1 MVLAYFMRK
10 TYEDDLE
17 YSMES
22 LRQQLESMRQ
32 QQETVEALLEH
43 NRQLIERL
51 DRGNNGGSPDRTN

>member
-32 QQETVEALLEH
+32 QQEMVEALL
-43 NRQLIERL
+43 
-51 DRGNNGGSPDRTN
+51 